1 MRTLTLLS
9 LALCAAPALAQ
20 TGDPLLTLPRPPE
33 VQGQIKQDL
42 DALAKLFNYNQLE
55 SDGPY
60 FVFGSR
66 KGYFGYR
73 EWLSQNS
80 PVFRSRILYVDSVKV
95 TGNEGG
101 NVIATVTYSFRPKD
115 NPNPEISEGWKKMRQ
130 EVVRFKRG
138 PSIYQKGEMWQIV
151 PPDASPGELTT
162 SSDIPQNANFWN
174 IVAYHLAQKQPYKK
188 SGTPAERSLMQM
200 QDLRLAT
207 EQFAQDYD
215 LIYAFD
221 PRYIF
226 KALEPYLVNTAS
238 FSVPDVNEFYTF
250 NGNLSGLKTRSRPF
264 VYGQFDPNPHGLYDL
279 KANEVEALART
290 VMFYEG
296 QNEKPIFRYNGKA
309 AICFADGHVALVS
322 PDEARKLI
330 WKP

>member
-1 MRTLTLLS
+1 MDKADS
-9 LALCAAPALAQ
+9 PIPA
-20 TGDPLLTLPRPPE
+20 
-33 VQGQIKQDL
+33 QIKQDL
-42 DALAKLFNYNQLE
+42 DVLVGLFNSNQLE
-55 SDGPY
+55 DSGPY
-60 FVFGSR
+60 LIFGAR

-73 EWLSQNS
+73 EWLSQIY
-80 PVFRSRILYVDSVKV
+80 PIFRSTNLYIDSVKV

-101 NVIATVTYSFRPKD
+101 NVIASVTYSFRPRD
-115 NPNPEISEGWKKMRQ
+115 IFNPEVSKGWREMRK

-138 PSIYQKGEMWQIV
+138 PGISRDGEMWQIV
-151 PPDASPGELTT
+151 PPDDSSGELTT

-174 IVAYHLAQKQPYKK
+174 IVAYHLAQKQLYKK
-188 SGTPAERSLMQM
+188 SGAPAERSLMQL

-226 KALEPYLVNTAS
+226 KALEPYLVNDAS

-264 VYGQFDPNPHGLYDL
+264 AYGQFNPNPYGL
-279 KANEVEALART
+279 KADEVEALART
-290 VMFYEG
+290 VLFYEG
-296 QNEKPIFRYNGKA
+296 QNEQPIFRYDGKA
-309 AICFADGHVALVS
+309 AICFADGHVALVTS
-322 PDEARKLI
+322 DEAGKLI